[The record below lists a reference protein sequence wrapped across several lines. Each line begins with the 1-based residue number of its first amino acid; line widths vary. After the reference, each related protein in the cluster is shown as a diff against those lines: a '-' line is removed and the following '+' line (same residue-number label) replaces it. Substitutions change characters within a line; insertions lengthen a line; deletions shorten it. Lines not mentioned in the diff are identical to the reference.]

1 MQNVC
6 TFQEIINTHVNT
18 FVKDCV
24 CNGFSI
30 NNDVRSNKPNVYK
43 IGLTNETGNITLTVI
58 NRDHEI
64 QVKRH
69 YDIKSA
75 GRKNQISFIYKKNNN
90 NTYTLHMI

>member
-30 NNDVRSNKPNVYK
+30 NNDVRSNKLNVYK

-75 GRKNQISFIYKKNNN
+75 GRKNQISFIYKKNND